1 MLPAWATVGQLHQ
14 RMREWT
20 LYLDGSTIRD
30 IYLARRAI
38 ERVAIGLQGF
48 QCRSS
53 VCSWLHRIAVNGCLN
68 ALRDRSRRPGR
79 GRKEPPLSSGRPR
92 CLNE

>member
-1 MLPAWATVGQLHQ
+1 VRTALIELPCSAQLTSGVG
-14 RMREWT
+14 T
-20 LYLDGSTIRD
+20 
-30 IYLARRAI
+30 RRAI

-48 QCRSS
+48 QGRSS

-68 ALRDRSRRPGR
+68 ALRDRSRRPGQ
-79 GRKEPPLSSGRPR
+79 GRKEPSLSSGRPR